1 MMAHDPRVRQHLLRG
16 EPRRGFDVQAS
27 QDEVARVLAQPVI
40 KPVASATIIVIGSTI
55 HKERARLDQLQRL
68 VHRLSLVRRL
78 AHEAL
83 VREDADGQ
91 TQLRSN
97 FKRFQLIEA
106 RSPKGIAPTEILLA

>member
-1 MMAHDPRVRQHLLRG
+1 MGMMVHDPRVRQHLRRG
-16 EPRRGFDVQAS
+16 DPRRGFDVQAS
-27 QDEVARVLAQPVI
+27 QDETSRVLSQPV
-40 KPVASATIIVIGSTI
+40 VSVMIVLGSTI